1 MGADSTCHIVPLCH
15 IIMPYMYLKSC
26 FSRKF
31 IELIC
36 CCSLLQVMPILKLLY
51 NADNHNAHHIY
62 MSLIILL
69 ILSQDDNFNK
79 SVHELVRIM

>member
-1 MGADSTCHIVPLCH
+1 MGLCERQYMHAVPLLL
-15 IIMPYMYLKSC
+15 MSC
-26 FSRKF
+26 FERKF

-36 CCSLLQVMPILKLLY
+36 CCLLLQVMPILKLLY

-79 SVHELVRIM
+79 SVHELVSVL